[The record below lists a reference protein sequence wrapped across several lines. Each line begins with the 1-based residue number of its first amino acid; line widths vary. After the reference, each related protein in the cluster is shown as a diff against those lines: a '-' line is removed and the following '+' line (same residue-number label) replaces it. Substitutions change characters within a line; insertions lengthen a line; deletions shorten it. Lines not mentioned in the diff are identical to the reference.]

1 MRKAAK
7 LNIVALIS
15 KCRVVRSEKLVAFL
29 VEAIKYPPFF

>member
-15 KCRVVRSEKLVAFL
+15 KCRVVGAEKSIAFL
-29 VEAIKYPPFF
+29 VEAIK